1 MTLIKTYIPRVLT
14 SVSDSNIQSNN
25 NSATPED
32 IFNQDNANKLAEN
45 PTFALKNILLPDHL
59 HCMAN
64 PKHPAER
71 IK

>member
-1 MTLIKTYIPRVLT
+1 MLT
-14 SVSDSNIQSNN
+14 SISDSNIQSNN
-25 NSATPED
+25 NFATPED
-32 IFNQDNANKLAEN
+32 IVNQDNANKLAEN

-59 HCMAN
+59 HCMTN